1 MGIYGKVLGIANV
14 LAIVAFL
21 WLAGL
26 DYGKRQ
32 SWQLAVR
39 EQEVLINGLP
49 VDEKELDTEGRPVV
63 STINQKMLEQLFQGI
78 GQPVKTGKQEVD
90 ARMEAVR
97 GAVRA
102 QENETAKRAK
112 LSDLLLPL
120 ARSLSERE
128 SWRQRILKGNP
139 DDLLQGP
146 ESLVDEACRG
156 AADGKNP
163 QGQALDA
170 DGWRQSI
177 AHVLVNGSDS
187 QELRRAMVVV
197 GLGSYLRELNR
208 QAAALAKMEAE
219 LQTAMARD
227 RTAWELAQ
235 RTLLREIVGQSERLR
250 ALDETLQKQKE
261 LHDQR
266 LQAQVR
272 FRRENVEQL
281 NQSIAK
287 AQEDLKADESREAR
301 LNEELDTA
309 QKGIA
314 NAKIENNELE
324 RQLKQIAARVSRG
337 SP

>member
-1 MGIYGKVLGIANV
+1 MGIYGKVLGVANV
-14 LAIVAFL
+14 VAIVAFL

-32 SWQLAVR
+32 NWQLAVR

-49 VDEKELDTEGRPVV
+49 VDEKELDAEGRPVV
-63 STINQKMLEQLFQGI
+63 STINRKMLEHLFQGI

-90 ARMEAVR
+90 ARMEAIRAAVR
-97 GAVRA
+97 G
-102 QENETAKRAK
+102 QESEAAKRAK

-128 SWRQRILKGNP
+128 TWKENIAKGNP
-139 DDLLQGP
+139 DDLLQGQ
-146 ESLVDEACRG
+146 ESLVEETFRG
-156 AADGKNP
+156 AVDGKNP
-163 QGQALDA
+163 QGQLLDA
-170 DGWRQSI
+170 DGWRQSM

-187 QELRRAMVVV
+187 QELARAMVVV
-197 GLGSYLRELNR
+197 GLESYLRELNR
-208 QAAALAKMEAE
+208 QATALGKMEAE
-219 LQTAMARD
+219 LQAAMARD
-227 RTAWELAQ
+227 LTAWELAQ
-235 RTLLREIVGQSERLR
+235 RALVREIVAQSERLR
-250 ALDETLQKQKE
+250 ALDDTLQKQKD

-281 NQSIAK
+281 NQLIAK
-287 AQEDLKADESREAR
+287 AQEDLKAEDIKEAR
-301 LNEELDTA
+301 LNEELETA

-314 NAKIENNELE
+314 TARSKNDELE
-324 RQLKQIAARVSRG
+324 RQLEQMAARASRG